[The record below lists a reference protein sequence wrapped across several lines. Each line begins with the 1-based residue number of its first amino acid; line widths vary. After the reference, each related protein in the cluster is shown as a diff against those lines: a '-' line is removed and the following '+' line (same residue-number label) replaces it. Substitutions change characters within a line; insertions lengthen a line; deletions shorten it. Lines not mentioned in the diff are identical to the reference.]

1 MTNIRKNFHENG
13 WAKYNLGDKNRLKT
27 ARISRNINCKCPFQ
41 KAKSIHCGRGR
52 QHWLWKDDILEPI
65 LSWDGQC
72 WCPGRT
78 CGQGCY
84 FHNHDLDS
92 NSNVFNTWRKIT
104 EFLSIMNFSIKMAKC
119 SREQP
124 SGNDVRRP
132 RSLLPPLP
140 DVRAADDAGAPQPA
154 LWQGR
159 QDHGEIP
166 VKDRYL
172 RTWAVALFHNSVW
185 HNYVLSLQFI
195 TL

>member
-1 MTNIRKNFHENG
+1 
-13 WAKYNLGDKNRLKT
+13 
-27 ARISRNINCKCPFQ
+27 
-41 KAKSIHCGRGR
+41 
-52 QHWLWKDDILEPI
+52 
-65 LSWDGQC
+65 
-72 WCPGRT
+72 
-78 CGQGCY
+78 
-84 FHNHDLDS
+84 
-92 NSNVFNTWRKIT
+92 
-104 EFLSIMNFSIKMAKC
+104 MNFSIKMAKC

-185 HNYVLSLQFI
+185 HNYVLSLQFSLFNLWTHEAHSPYDSLDKHSVTFLSARYCFVENLHATGKMSDAEHAVI
-195 TL
+195 SEWFDYLVSCPQLDIDVDLVVYLR